1 MLTMLLL
8 AFSSSIDSIGI
19 GILFNTKKI
28 SINIKKTLIFF
39 SFILLI
45 SYISFY
51 VGLLIKNFIIT
62 LPYKSIGCSILITI
76 GLFIIYKSKNKD
88 SINYNNYKLNKKNN
102 INIIELFLISL
113 SISLDNFRNINWK

>member
-51 VGLLIKNFIIT
+51 IGLLIKNFIIT